1 MGKFDFKEEEL
12 RELTDSELLKTK
24 ISSYIMTLRTREETY
39 NIRKKRA
46 EEKNQKFPS
55 SDDVKAIKL
64 LSNMIDD
71 IKSDIIK
78 MGGTEEDILNAE
90 KEAVDTSYIER
101 RKAMLKDLDKKNNEA
116 KIKSEE
122 KESPKD
128 DFKIEYNKEADAEKI
143 IPSKPKVKAKK
154 QETIKSV
161 EKILQEKQ
169 KTVEPIEVNENTF
182 DDIDF
187 NKLPNKF
194 VLKCNHAS
202 GYNIIC
208 KDKDKLDERKT
219 KKQLK
224 KWLKNDYWA
233 MYSEIQY
240 KNIERKIVCEKFLES
255 KGENSIVDYK
265 VYCFNGKADFIMIC
279 IGRNTGH
286 IKYYYMD
293 KNWKVMKVNDLGMET
308 PDDFQIEK
316 PKCVDKMFEYAEK
329 LAKPFEFVRVDFY
342 DYKDK
347 PVFGELTF
355 TPAGGLYTSETLV
368 QGKTMAELLD
378 ISCLVNKK
386 NKGE

>member
-1 MGKFDFKEEEL
+1 MIKSFL
-12 RELTDSELLKTK
+12 QYILMLLTK
-24 ISSYIMTLRTREETY
+24 ISPKINSEILYWGIIGKKLNLKNPQNFNEKLMWLKLNKYGNNELVSKCADKYSVREY
-39 NIRKKRA
+39 
-46 EEKNQKFPS
+46 
-55 SDDVKAIKL
+55 VKEC
-64 LSNMIDD
+64 
-71 IKSDIIK
+71 
-78 MGGTEEDILNAE
+78 GCGEILN
-90 KEAVDTSYIER
+90 
-101 RKAMLKDLDKKNNEA
+101 DLIDVYSN
-116 KIKSEE
+116 
-122 KESPKD
+122 
-128 DFKIEYNKEADAEKI
+128 
-143 IPSKPKVKAKK
+143 
-154 QETIKSV
+154 
-161 EKILQEKQ
+161 
-169 KTVEPIEVNENTF
+169 VN
-182 DDIDF
+182 DIDF
-187 NKLPNKF
+187 NKLPDKF

-224 KWLKNDYWA
+224 KWVKKDYWA

-240 KNIERKIVCEKFLES
+240 KKIERKIVCEKFLES

-293 KNWKVMKVNDLGMET
+293 KDWKVMKVNDLGMET
-308 PDDFQIEK
+308 LDDFQIEK

-355 TPAGGLYTSETLV
+355 TPSACVDTDYTE
-368 QGKTMAELLD
+368 QG
-378 ISCLVNKK
+378 CLQLGKK
-386 NKGE
+386 LHL

>member
-1 MGKFDFKEEEL
+1 MIKSFL
-12 RELTDSELLKTK
+12 QYILMLLTK
-24 ISSYIMTLRTREETY
+24 ISPKINSEIMYLGIIGKKLNLMNPQNFNEKLMWLKLNKYGDNELVSKCADKYNVREY
-39 NIRKKRA
+39 
-46 EEKNQKFPS
+46 
-55 SDDVKAIKL
+55 VKEC
-64 LSNMIDD
+64 
-71 IKSDIIK
+71 
-78 MGGTEEDILNAE
+78 GCGEILN
-90 KEAVDTSYIER
+90 
-101 RKAMLKDLDKKNNEA
+101 DLIDVYSN
-116 KIKSEE
+116 
-122 KESPKD
+122 
-128 DFKIEYNKEADAEKI
+128 
-143 IPSKPKVKAKK
+143 
-154 QETIKSV
+154 
-161 EKILQEKQ
+161 
-169 KTVEPIEVNENTF
+169 VN
-182 DDIDF
+182 DIDF

-355 TPAGGLYTSETLV
+355 TPSACVDTDYTE
-368 QGKTMAELLD
+368 QG
-378 ISCLVNKK
+378 CLQLGKK
-386 NKGE
+386 LRL

>member
-1 MGKFDFKEEEL
+1 MIKSFL
-12 RELTDSELLKTK
+12 QYILMLLTK
-24 ISSYIMTLRTREETY
+24 ISPKINSKILYWGIIGKKLNLKNPQNFNEKLMWLKLNKYGNNELVSKCADKYSVREY
-39 NIRKKRA
+39 
-46 EEKNQKFPS
+46 
-55 SDDVKAIKL
+55 VKEC
-64 LSNMIDD
+64 
-71 IKSDIIK
+71 
-78 MGGTEEDILNAE
+78 GCGEILN
-90 KEAVDTSYIER
+90 
-101 RKAMLKDLDKKNNEA
+101 DLIDVYSN
-116 KIKSEE
+116 
-122 KESPKD
+122 
-128 DFKIEYNKEADAEKI
+128 
-143 IPSKPKVKAKK
+143 
-154 QETIKSV
+154 
-161 EKILQEKQ
+161 
-169 KTVEPIEVNENTF
+169 VN
-182 DDIDF
+182 DIDF

-355 TPAGGLYTSETLV
+355 TPSACVDTDYTE
-368 QGKTMAELLD
+368 QG
-378 ISCLVNKK
+378 CLQLGKK
-386 NKGE
+386 LRL

>member
-1 MGKFDFKEEEL
+1 MIKSFL
-12 RELTDSELLKTK
+12 QYILMLLTK
-24 ISSYIMTLRTREETY
+24 ISPKINSEILYWGIIGKKLNLKNPQNFNEKLMWLKLNKYGNNELVSKCDDKYSVREY
-39 NIRKKRA
+39 
-46 EEKNQKFPS
+46 
-55 SDDVKAIKL
+55 VKEC
-64 LSNMIDD
+64 
-71 IKSDIIK
+71 
-78 MGGTEEDILNAE
+78 GCGEILN
-90 KEAVDTSYIER
+90 
-101 RKAMLKDLDKKNNEA
+101 DLIDVYSN
-116 KIKSEE
+116 
-122 KESPKD
+122 
-128 DFKIEYNKEADAEKI
+128 
-143 IPSKPKVKAKK
+143 
-154 QETIKSV
+154 
-161 EKILQEKQ
+161 
-169 KTVEPIEVNENTF
+169 VN
-182 DDIDF
+182 DIDF
-187 NKLPNKF
+187 NKLPDKF

-224 KWLKNDYWA
+224 KWVKKDYWA

-240 KNIERKIVCEKFLES
+240 KKIERKIVCEKFLES

-293 KNWKVMKVNDLGMET
+293 KDWKVMKVNDLGMET
-308 PDDFQIEK
+308 LDDFQIEK

-355 TPAGGLYTSETLV
+355 TPSACVDTDYTE
-368 QGKTMAELLD
+368 QG
-378 ISCLVNKK
+378 CLQLGKK
-386 NKGE
+386 LHL